1 MLHKYKKTATI
12 QAEQF
17 DGSEKMMKHYGIH
30 EANVP
35 PMVTDLKAQNHK
47 LLALIFVVIE
57 SIITFVGIGI
67 SVYVMWKWKQ

>member
-1 MLHKYKKTATI
+1 MLHKYK
-12 QAEQF
+12 
-17 DGSEKMMKHYGIH
+17 
-30 EANVP
+30 
-35 PMVTDLKAQNHK
+35 LKAQNHK

>member
-1 MLHKYKKTATI
+1 MKFLDGLSVGLMASGVAFWCFVIII
-12 QAEQF
+12 Q
-17 DGSEKMMKHYGIH
+17 
-30 EANVP
+30 P
-35 PMVTDLKAQNHK
+35 LKDPNPK

>member
-1 MLHKYKKTATI
+1 MKFLNGLGLGLMISGVAFWCFVISI
-12 QAEQF
+12 Q
-17 DGSEKMMKHYGIH
+17 
-30 EANVP
+30 P
-35 PMVTDLKAQNHK
+35 LKAPNYK